1 MSNTPFTLY
10 NMSMRRREIKKS
22 SIVFVAGVI
31 AGGAIFY
38 AGLNLGWFESSRPGV
53 ALPPNAT
60 STALDADMQLFWD
73 SVNLVKEKHF
83 RINEVSDQDLLYGA
97 IRGVLSALD
106 DPYSDFFNPSDAKKF
121 EEDVQGNFGGIGAEI
136 GIRDSQLVV
145 VAPLK
150 GNPAEAA
157 GLKAGDKI
165 LKVDETITS
174 DLSVEEAV
182 KIIRGEV
189 GTEVALLIL
198 RDGWTEAREFKITR
212 GFIVVPT
219 LDSELIDG
227 GIVHIKL
234 YNFNANAPH
243 LFYQASLDALT
254 RGARGVVLDMRN
266 NPGGYLDVAQNI
278 SSWFLDRG
286 DLIVR
291 EKFRGGGEEI
301 LRATGPAAFANVPT
315 VVLVNGGSAS
325 ASEIVAGALRDER
338 GIKLIG
344 EKTFGK
350 GTVQEIEKLEGGSTL
365 KISVAEWITPA
376 GTRINGN
383 GLEPDFEV
391 KFTEEDAENDRDP
404 QLEKALEV
412 LEEEIASSGRTVF
425 ILSSQ

>member
-1 MSNTPFTLY
+1 LSNAPFTLY

-38 AGLNLGWFESSRPGV
+38 AGLNLGWFDSSRPGV